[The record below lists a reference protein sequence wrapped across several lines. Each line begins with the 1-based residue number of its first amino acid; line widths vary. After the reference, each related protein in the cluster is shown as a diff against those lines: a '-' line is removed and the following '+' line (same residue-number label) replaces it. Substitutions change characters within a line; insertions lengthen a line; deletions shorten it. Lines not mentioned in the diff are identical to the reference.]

1 MHGKQRRLRCNNGPE
16 FIADTLRDW
25 CDAHGI
31 QLQFMQPGKPNQ
43 NAYIERLNRSYRE
56 EILNAW
62 VFSSLTEI
70 RVLSEA
76 WCVRYNTKRPHQS
89 LGDAPS
95 STFLPRI
102 IGPVVSNC
110 ELCA

>member
-1 MHGKQRRLRCNNGPE
+1 MHGKPRRLRCNNGPE
-16 FIADTLRDW
+16 LIADTLRDW

-31 QLQFMQPGKPNQ
+31 PLQFMQPGKPNQ
-43 NAYIERLNRSYRE
+43 NACIERSNRSYRE

-62 VFSSLTEI
+62 VFASLTEV
-70 RVLSEA
+70 RTSSEA
-76 WCVRYNTKRPHQS
+76 WRVTYNTKRPHQR
-89 LGDAPS
+89 LGDAPP

-102 IGPVVSNC
+102 IKPVVSNC